1 MTRRFIHSRDLF
13 AVKALVDIAVTFDG
27 GFRVTLTFNIDFF
40 VILRGIRATFPPSSE
55 YARIVVRLVS
65 NVSLGAFP
73 LVLFLRR
80 YTLLVVSFAIGQGA
94 AGGDLDRFTTV
105 LEYLVF
111 VSLDRPF
118 DFRAVLSGWAAPG
131 FSLDNEQTFY
141 YAAVASVAS
150 VDTAKIFLRETL
162 EFPPLIIE
170 STRRGREG
178 GGRRGIKN
186 NNNDEN
192 KRKKEKKR
200 KRKRKKK
207 RTDGVRYVD
216 GKRKPWTNPSR
227 DNPFSSSYR
236 WKRKCIVE
244 LLSLRTLVPKISR
257 IRPILV

>member
-1 MTRRFIHSRDLF
+1 M
-13 AVKALVDIAVTFDG
+13 KALVDIAVTFDG

-40 VILRGIRATFPPSSE
+40 VILRRIRATFPPSSE

-178 GGRRGIKN
+178 GGEEESKTTTTTKTKGK
-186 NNNDEN
+186 
-192 KRKKEKKR
+192 KKR
-200 KRKRKKK
+200 KENGKEKRNGPTVYDTSMENGNRGPIRLVTIRSRPPIVGKESASWNYYRCERSFQKFQEF
-207 RTDGVRYVD
+207 VR
-216 GKRKPWTNPSR
+216 
-227 DNPFSSSYR
+227 F
-236 WKRKCIVE
+236 
-244 LLSLRTLVPKISR
+244 
-257 IRPILV
+257 